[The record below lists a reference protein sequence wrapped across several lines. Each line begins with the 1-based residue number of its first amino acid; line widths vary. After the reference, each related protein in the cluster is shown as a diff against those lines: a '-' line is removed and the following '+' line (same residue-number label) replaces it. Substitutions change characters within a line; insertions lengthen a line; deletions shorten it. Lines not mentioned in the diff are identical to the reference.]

1 MDVGLIHIIYNIF
14 NYNNTILYI
23 IILYIAKN
31 EKIKKNPLK
40 KVVIFSHVFLLILY
54 TIGLYIYI
62 IKYRFSIK
70 ILDFLRN
77 ILKVFFKKTQNLN

>member
-1 MDVGLIHIIYNIF
+1 VDVGLIHIIYNIF

-40 KVVIFSHVFLLILY
+40 NSC
-54 TIGLYIYI
+54 
-62 IKYRFSIK
+62 
-70 ILDFLRN
+70 DFLTC
-77 ILKVFFKKTQNLN
+77 FSTNLVYYRVIHLHYKI